1 MECLGNFDGIV
12 LSLACILAK
21 QHTVHGGKYF
31 LKTPGNAISKTLNF
45 KMSQDA
51 SALKNLCLWWKFQC
65 CLLFIISL
73 ILKIFLT
80 ALYYKSVRS
89 RWLGAEQVYF
99 YLFFFITTTNFIE
112 NWKIPNYI
120 TFPPANSL

>member
-51 SALKNLCLWWKFQC
+51 SALKNLCLWWKFQSR
-65 CLLFIISL
+65 LLFIISL
-73 ILKIFLT
+73 ILKNFLT
-80 ALYYKSVRS
+80 ALYYINEASGQDGWVLNK
-89 RWLGAEQVYF
+89 F
-99 YLFFFITTTNFIE
+99 IFIFFFFIHKTTLRSI
-112 NWKIPNYI
+112 KV
-120 TFPPANSL
+120 ALKHQ

>member
-45 KMSQDA
+45 KMS
-51 SALKNLCLWWKFQC
+51 LECLGPQELVPLVEVPK
-65 CLLFIISL
+65 
-73 ILKIFLT
+73 
-80 ALYYKSVRS
+80 
-89 RWLGAEQVYF
+89 
-99 YLFFFITTTNFIE
+99 
-112 NWKIPNYI
+112 
-120 TFPPANSL
+120 PPTIRYQPAT

>member
-21 QHTVHGGKYF
+21 QLTVHGGKYF

-51 SALKNLCLWWKFQC
+51 SALKNLCLWWKFQSH
-65 CLLFIISL
+65 LLQSTL
-73 ILKIFLT
+73 
-80 ALYYKSVRS
+80 ALRTPRYNGHPDKTDSS
-89 RWLGAEQVYF
+89 
-99 YLFFFITTTNFIE
+99 
-112 NWKIPNYI
+112 
-120 TFPPANSL
+120 